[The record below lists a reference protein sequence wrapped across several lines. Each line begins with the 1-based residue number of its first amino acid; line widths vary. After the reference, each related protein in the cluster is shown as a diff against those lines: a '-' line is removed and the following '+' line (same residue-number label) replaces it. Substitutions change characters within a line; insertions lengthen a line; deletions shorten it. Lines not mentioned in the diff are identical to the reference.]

1 MKEIYER
8 KEVIGGIPV
17 YRIGNTGKKRVHPVF
32 LYHGWSSSALQQRT
46 RGMILAWEGYEVWM
60 PEAVHHGIR
69 GTADYYAPASY
80 DIFWKTIFQNIK
92 EFPLLSAEARKR
104 GLDSPWVMGHS
115 MGGLT
120 VLGMGAHF
128 PQHIKGI
135 ISMNGSGSWTLTHL
149 FLQARFGMA
158 VSRSWPMY
166 DQIEKE
172 DPAAHIDAMENLPVL
187 LLNGEADPSIDI
199 RAQKSFYERLHA
211 SDTQSEM
218 ITYPGLGHFVTTNM
232 MDDAVCW
239 MNRQA
244 EKDCGAGC
252 GQQ

>member
-17 YRIGNTGKKRVHPVF
+17 YRIGHTGKKRVHPVF

-128 PQHIKGI
+128 SAAYQR
-135 ISMNGSGSWTLTHL
+135 NHL
-149 FLQARFGMA
+149 HERVGKLDINPFIPAGPVWHGGFPLMA
-158 VSRSWPMY
+158 YV
-166 DQIEKE
+166 
-172 DPAAHIDAMENLPVL
+172 
-187 LLNGEADPSIDI
+187 
-199 RAQKSFYERLHA
+199 
-211 SDTQSEM
+211 
-218 ITYPGLGHFVTTNM
+218 
-232 MDDAVCW
+232 
-239 MNRQA
+239 
-244 EKDCGAGC
+244 
-252 GQQ
+252 